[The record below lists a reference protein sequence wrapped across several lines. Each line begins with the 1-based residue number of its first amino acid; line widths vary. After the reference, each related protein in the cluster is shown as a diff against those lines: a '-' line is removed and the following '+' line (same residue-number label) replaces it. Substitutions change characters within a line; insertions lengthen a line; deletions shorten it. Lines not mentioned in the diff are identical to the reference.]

1 MVVYVGIELSR
12 DILLDAQGPAS
23 PASRSVGQVNL
34 LRHAIG
40 IALKIAPVDNI
51 QVLTPDVD
59 ATLLEICGEF
69 GVREGGVLGWI
80 SGLAE
85 KAAGASPDDAVV
97 VLRQT
102 TPLRE
107 EKLLLE
113 ALKQLKKQRCVLSAS
128 LPPAGH
134 PRHKPLP
141 GQKEPDYRVQAF
153 EVWRLSEFSKFG
165 FGGVP
170 REGDKPLFI
179 DWNSFIEITGPED
192 EARAAQLLHN
202 NTRR

>member
-1 MVVYVGIELSR
+1 MAVYVGIELSR
-12 DILLDAQGPAS
+12 DIRLGAQGPLS
-23 PASRSVGQVNL
+23 PASRKAGPVNL
-34 LRHAIG
+34 LRHAVG
-40 IALKIAPVDNI
+40 VALEVAPADNI

-59 ATLLEICGEF
+59 AVLLEICGEF

-85 KAAGASPDDAVV
+85 KAADARPEDAVI

-102 TPLRE
+102 APLRDA
-107 EKLLLE
+107 KPLLE
-113 ALKQLKKQRCVLSAS
+113 ALRLLKKQRCVLSAS

-134 PRHKPLP
+134 PCRKPVP

-153 EVWRLSEFSKFG
+153 EVWRLGEFSKFG

-170 REGDKPLFI
+170 RENEQPLFI
-179 DWNSFIEITGPED
+179 DWDSFVEIIGPED
-192 EARAAQLLHN
+192 ETRAAKMLGA
-202 NTRR
+202 